1 MERELTDKQLS
12 TSATRFAIMRELS
25 GVQSIY
31 WGSNSLRCLINY
43 QRIIGFESKSRLLHN
58 ITPEPTTFP
67 CNAVPAF
74 GSYDT
79 KSFTVISVMRLSEE
93 KRPSLFLELA
103 RNFQSRKDIQF
114 LLIGSGPLEAMVKAK
129 LETLELK
136 NFVWIH
142 NTLRV
147 GYHLKLSSIYV
158 MTSSVEG
165 SPNAV
170 LEASMV
176 GLPVVVADVGGL
188 KEIYSH
194 LENAIFVSDK
204 NDLQCYVDSVQLLL
218 DDEKLRRKLSQA
230 GSSHVRRRHGGIR
243 TQITI
248 EALLN

>member
-1 MERELTDKQLS
+1 
-12 TSATRFAIMRELS
+12 
-25 GVQSIY
+25 
-31 WGSNSLRCLINY
+31 
-43 QRIIGFESKSRLLHN
+43 
-58 ITPEPTTFP
+58 
-67 CNAVPAF
+67 
-74 GSYDT
+74 
-79 KSFTVISVMRLSEE
+79 MRLSEE

-103 RNFQSRKDIQF
+103 RNFQNRNDIQF
-114 LLIGSGPLEAMVKAK
+114 LLIGNGPLETIVKTK
-129 LETLELK
+129 LEHFGLK

-142 NTLRV
+142 STIHV
-147 GYHLKLSSIYV
+147 GYHLRRSSIYV

-176 GLPVVVADVGGL
+176 GLPVIVADVGGL
-188 KEIYSH
+188 KDIYSH
-194 LENAIFVSDK
+194 NENAIFVSDK

-218 DDEKLRRKLSQA
+218 DDERLRRKLSDA